1 MTPSRLSVR
10 PRLGQST
17 IAAVLAAVLL
27 AGFDLWVGLGRT
39 TQPLSADRLAVIGV
53 AQVAAL
59 LSLSVLVGGARAI
72 MHELST
78 RKASWM
84 LVGALDGAALWYLV
98 ILRQDYATFDPSLV
112 QRGLLLG
119 GAMLV
124 TAGLSLAAR
133 RFPILAF
140 AGAIAGAIAIGFVM
154 HRLSFRSLPYLRLGL
169 TLALVTCLA
178 RIIAGVLPAYQ
189 GAVRATL
196 LAMLAT
202 LLVSVPILRGS
213 AQARS
218 FLFQFSSH
226 AGVVMRLPMRAMI
239 SDRHTVH
246 RSEPCQARSRAPTAI
261 VKSARSGSLPGADI
275 LMLSLDAVR
284 WDHGFALK
292 ALLDALGPHVR
303 FTRAVSPA
311 PNTKHALAA
320 VIRGVPAREVPFSID
335 VLEQGVRRDA
345 PITLASMLAPRGY
358 RTVHIPTQRYFDPR
372 VGITTGFEMVRAD
385 KTSIFVDD
393 GPGHG
398 VTRAAPVLR
407 KALSLAT
414 TTKQPLLLW
423 THLMETHAPY
433 RHGKR
438 SGPPTSQGQV
448 KAIKALS
455 RALAQFVPRF
465 RKARGDRPLIVV
477 LFGDHGEE
485 FGEHG
490 GQQHG
495 ATAYAEVA
503 RVTFAIAATGLPA
516 AKVEAPVST
525 SASVATVLDLIGA
538 PISASVSIPSL
549 LPCMASAQA
558 CPLVADTQQMKE
570 DGWVSYTGA
579 RYRLAFGP
587 RVNVAMAF
595 DSDRDPYDR
604 FDLGLAGVAPSPELM
619 AMQASV
625 EAYDRAHC
633 AASPVPNE

>member
-1 MTPSRLSVR
+1 MLNRLRVM

-27 AGFDLWVGLGRT
+27 ASFDLTVGLGRT

-53 AQVAAL
+53 AHVTTLLA
-59 LSLSVLVGGARAI
+59 LSLLLVGGRAI
-72 MHELST
+72 MRELAVD
-78 RKASWM
+78 KPWLP
-84 LVGALDGAALWYLV
+84 LVGALDGSALFYLL
-98 ILRQDYATFDPSLV
+98 IHRQDYATFDPSIA
-112 QRGLLLG
+112 QRCGLLG
-119 GAMLV
+119 AAMLLS
-124 TAGLSLAAR
+124 AGLTLAAR
-133 RFPILAF
+133 RWPLLAF
-140 AGAIAGAIAIGFVM
+140 AGAITGTIAIGFVM

-169 TLALVTCLA
+169 TLALITCLA
-178 RIIAGVLPAYQ
+178 RIIAAMLPPYQ
-189 GAVRATL
+189 GAVRSTL
-196 LAMLAT
+196 LAIVVALV
-202 LLVSVPILRGS
+202 VSVPILRGS

-226 AGVVMRLPMRAMI
+226 AGVVMRLPMRGMI
-239 SDRHTVH
+239 SDRRSAH
-246 RSEPCQARSRAPTAI
+246 RSARCQSAGRAPTPT
-261 VKSARSGSLPGADI
+261 VRSARSGSLHGADI
-275 LMLSLDAVR
+275 LMVSLDALR

-292 ALLDALGPHVR
+292 DLFDALGPHVR
-303 FTRAVSPA
+303 FMRAVSPA

-335 VLEQGVRRDA
+335 VLEQGVRHDA
-345 PITLASMLAPRGY
+345 PPTLAALLAPAGY

-407 KALSLAT
+407 KALSLAKA
-414 TTKQPLLLW
+414 TKKPLLLW

-438 SGPPTSQGQV
+438 VGPPTSEGQV

-455 RALAQFVPRF
+455 RSLAQFVPRF
-465 RKARGDRPLIVV
+465 RKARDDRPLIVV

-503 RVTFAIAATGLPA
+503 RVAFAIAATGLPA
-516 AKVEAPVST
+516 AQVEAPVST

-538 PISASVSIPSL
+538 PIPASVSIPSL
-549 LPCMASAQA
+549 LPCVANAQA
-558 CPLVADTQQMKE
+558 CPVVADTQQLKE

-595 DSDRDPYDR
+595 DSDSDPYDR
-604 FDLGLAGVAPSPELM
+604 FDLGLSGVAPSPELR
-619 AMQASV
+619 AFQASV

-633 AASPVPNE
+633 AASPIPNE